1 MIIIILPQDSDCPP
15 EDRESGGGGGFGDHD
30 FEPKVKQELKM
41 RKRGRPKKLDE
52 STSMPDE
59 DEDVFVH
66 DDDDDD
72 YEGTAKQGK
81 TGERERVLKTVTCKI
96 CGKERSKNHMDR
108 HLRLAHKVELEK
120 RGRGRPKKGQERY
133 DLDEYIEL
141 PKKQEYIGLD
151 EYMSMVDEKENKF
164 VHDDKDY
171 DLKEMVNAPEVA
183 AKPSKFD
190 EEGRKLEGVTC
201 KFCGKTLSKNG
212 HLDRHIR
219 SFHPEVELKKR
230 GRGRPRAGEE
240 RDPDTKRV
248 RKDREANNEWHGKSF
263 IIISLLCFMDTA
275 LPKCPVHQ
283 FW

>member
-1 MIIIILPQDSDCPP
+1 MPQDSDCPP
-15 EDRESGGGGGFGDHD
+15 EERESIGGGGFGDTD

-52 STSMPDE
+52 SASMPDE

-72 YEGTAKQGK
+72 YEGTDKRGK
-81 TGERERVLKTVTCKI
+81 NGERERVLKTVMCKI

-108 HLRLAHKVELEK
+108 HLRIAHKVELEK
-120 RGRGRPKKGQERY
+120 RGRGRPKKGQERH

-141 PKKQEYIGLD
+141 PKNQEEYIGLD

-164 VHDDKDY
+164 VHADKDY

-190 EEGRKLEGVTC
+190 EQGRKLEAVTC

-219 SFHPEVELKKR
+219 SFHPEVGLKKR
-230 GRGRPRAGEE
+230 GRGRPKAGDE
-240 RDPDTKRV
+240 RDPDAKRA
-248 RKDREANNEWHGKSF
+248 RKDREANQKGHEKSM
-263 IIISLLCFMDTA
+263 ISVVGSQGA
-275 LPKCPVHQ
+275 VLPKGAK
-283 FW
+283 